1 MLSFFLKLLI
11 FRNMS
16 VVITGFEIQSPLGCT
31 TEENFTNLQAGLP
44 CVDYIRNFNTDGFSM
59 SAAGEIRDNGQVVK
73 TDSNI
78 DRKVY
83 FLDRVLNQ
91 LIENTNLYSRYASH
105 ERILNV
111 GSGVDYIDLPSFFQN
126 KEFQQSL
133 NEEEDSYYKTAA
145 QIKSLAR
152 ELDILGGCN
161 IFAAACV
168 ASAQAIGLSY
178 RMIKHGMKRAILT
191 GGSESMI
198 SHVNYMGFFLLGAMS
213 SDTNP
218 ARSCK
223 PFDRR
228 RSGTVLGEGAAML
241 LLEDS
246 SKARKESI
254 LAEIVGYG
262 CTMDAYAITDP
273 DPSAQMLAKA
283 IRLALIDAGIAPE
296 VIDCVHLHGTGTL
309 KNAPAEYLALRQ
321 VFGDRV
327 SELPVFSMKGQIGHL
342 IASCTAVELLGVI
355 HSIQKQEVLPTINF
369 EETDPEAPL
378 FVVRDKPLSLPV
390 RYVLKLNSAFGGH
403 NTALIIKKH
412 SED

>member
-1 MLSFFLKLLI
+1 
-11 FRNMS
+11 MS

-31 TEENFTNLQAGLP
+31 LEENFANLQSGVP
-44 CVDYIRNFNTDGFSM
+44 CVDSIQNFDTEGFSM
-59 SAAGEIRDNGQVVK
+59 TAAGEIRENGQVVK
-73 TDSNI
+73 TPSTI
-78 DRKVY
+78 DRKIY
-83 FLDRVLNQ
+83 FLDRVLKQ
-91 LIENTNLYSRYASH
+91 LIKNTNLNSRYPLH
-105 ERILNV
+105 ERIMNV
-111 GSGVDYIDLPSFFQN
+111 GSGVDYIDFSSFFQN
-126 KEFQQSL
+126 KEYQKPL
-133 NEEEDSYYKTAA
+133 NEVTASYYKTAL
-145 QIKSLAR
+145 QIKSLAK
-152 ELDILGGCN
+152 EHNILGGCN

-178 RMIKHGMKRAILT
+178 RMLKHGKKGAIVT
-191 GGSESMI
+191 GGTESMI
-198 SHVNYMGFFLLGAMS
+198 SYVNYMGFYLLGAMS

-228 RSGTVLGEGAAML
+228 RSGTVLGEGTSML
-241 LLEDS
+241 LLENSTMANEDT
-246 SKARKESI
+246 I

-273 DPSAQMLAKA
+273 DPSARMLAKA
-283 IRLALIDAGIAPE
+283 IDLALNDAGIAPE
-296 VIDCVHLHGTGTL
+296 AIDCVHLHGTGTL

-327 SELPVFSMKGQIGHL
+327 SELPVYSMKGQIGHL

-369 EETDPEAPL
+369 EEMDPEAPL
-378 FVVRDKPLSLPV
+378 FVIREKPISIPV

-403 NTALIIKKH
+403 NTALIFKKH
-412 SED
+412 TKN